1 MIIRVGSIEQWLRN
15 EEICLKNSLFGS
27 DNLSIHGGIIA
38 LNTGPIIFDIA
49 RKLEKLSPKAIVSK
63 SFDLLIKAFYSYPV
77 LKSSKLIENLLKE
90 FSRVNPILKEYH

>member
-15 EEICLKNSLFGS
+15 EEICLENNLFGS

-49 RKLEKLSPKAIVSK
+49 RKLEKLSPKAIVNK
-63 SFDLLIKAFYSYPV
+63 SF
-77 LKSSKLIENLLKE
+77 NLLKG